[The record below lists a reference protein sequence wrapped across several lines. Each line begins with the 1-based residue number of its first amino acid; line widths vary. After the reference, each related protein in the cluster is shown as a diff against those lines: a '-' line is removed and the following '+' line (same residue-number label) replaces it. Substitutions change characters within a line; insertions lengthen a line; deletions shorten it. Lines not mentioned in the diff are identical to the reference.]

1 MSIRTELR
9 RKLMELC
16 TLGSIAKEQIDE
28 LEGIRESSPLADLDA
43 VFGAASVEQ
52 LGRLRDAFSS
62 GRVIKGL
69 FVDRL
74 AHGPP
79 KGCLLYH
86 LFGWT
91 SNEGLW
97 NWSAGDGALLAATR
111 TMRRWDDNSLTAD
124 FVLARLACELTRREA
139 IVVTPAAAT
148 SPAAAEV
155 AVSAALAG

>member
-1 MSIRTELR
+1 MTIRTELR
-9 RKLMELC
+9 KKLMELC

-28 LEGIRESSPLADLDA
+28 LEGIRKSSAQADLDA
-43 VFGAASVEQ
+43 VFGAASAQQ
-52 LGRLRDAFSS
+52 LGDLRDAFAS

-74 AHGPP
+74 AKGAP
-79 KGCLLYH
+79 KGCLLFH

-124 FVLARLACELTRREA
+124 FVLARLQCELTRREA
-139 IVVTPAAAT
+139 IVVTLAAAA

-155 AVSAALAG
+155 PASAALAG